1 MYNGLPHYIA
11 GAGDVLIVDGGYVGL
26 IESDKPVSAMAV
38 TQQSSGLVDEELLF
52 PLKSVIID
60 QFTFSTLEYSVSG
73 KNKREFF
80 QHCHSASFGREFPE
94 ILNQNYICYD

>member
-1 MYNGLPHYIA
+1 MYDGLPHYIA

-73 KNKREFF
+73 KNKRESI
-80 QHCHSASFGREFPE
+80 QHCHNARFERQIPE
-94 ILNQNYICYD
+94 KHNQKYIYND